1 MSGYPLEFDGSSSTA
16 FFSVRSLV
24 ATVVTAIMAVVVRVT
39 IVVTAETLVSAWV
52 VPENGLPYGY
62 YRYPLN

>member
-1 MSGYPLEFDGSSSTA
+1 
-16 FFSVRSLV
+16 
-24 ATVVTAIMAVVVRVT
+24 MAVVVRVT
-39 IVVTAETLVSAWV
+39 TVVTAETLVSAWV